1 MMLRRSLSV
10 ILLFSLSL
18 LQGEAEDLF
27 RFRHISLDDGLPSN
41 SVRGIAQDELG
52 RIWFAAEGYISCYDG
67 VGITNVAV
75 DFGNSSGSF
84 PDHYVKDIKCGSP
97 GSLWCATDIGLI
109 HYDYIHNVFNRI
121 DTPSGN
127 GAPISSIVSSLAQDG
142 SGTIWC
148 ATFGQGVFSY
158 DPSVGSVSQYHLES
172 EDLNVYCVYTDADDN
187 VWASLLDASCPLY
200 RLDRTRD
207 EFVPVRTVYD
217 ITSSRS
223 GVGALCEDSYGNFWL
238 GSWDGGLQKL
248 DRGSGTVSTCC
259 FKSPDGSSMVTHI
272 HSIAEYRDGEIL
284 VGSDDGL
291 TLFDTRSGKYR
302 TFEPDMGNPNAISDS
317 FIYPLMK
324 DSEGG
329 MWIGTYYKGVNYIPP
344 GSGRFE
350 GDYLA
355 GFTRSRYGHIVSHIT
370 EGPDS
375 TVWIAM
381 DDMGLIHY
389 YPDTG
394 QAVHYMP
401 GTESSSLSYHN
412 IHSLCFDGTDLWIG
426 TYTGGIN
433 VLDTK
438 TGRFR
443 RPDVGDASSVDNSS
457 VYSLMK
463 DRNGDIWAGSLAG
476 ISRYDRSSGHFVLM
490 LPLSHTPVS
499 LIQDRRGRIW
509 CATLGGGLYRYTPSN
524 LEWVRYRKDDLQNSQ
539 LSSDYVTGI
548 YIGADERMWLS
559 TKEGLCYFD
568 EASGHFVRVY
578 IDDVTVNDFTAVT
591 GDGSSLWITSSAGL
605 IRYFPDGRAFVFNK
619 SDGLISD
626 QYLPNSIMKASD
638 GRIYVGSDNGFS
650 SFYPEKVETNGYI
663 PPVLITGLRLEGK
676 ELTVQEGSTLPKAIP
691 YLEKITLPRRSRVV
705 GFSFAALSYQVPEK
719 NRYAYMLEGFDQD
732 WQNAVGGTDASY
744 TNLPYGTYRFRVKAS
759 NNDGLWND
767 EGTSLTVVLPPPL
780 LLSLPFTI
788 LYILLFGLAVF
799 LVIRGF
805 FRRAEMRHQETIERL
820 NREKEQELYESK
832 MEFFSTIAHEI
843 RTPVSLIIAPIEKIK
858 EENLNLSEEM
868 KEDLDVM
875 DRNSR
880 RLLKLVT
887 DLLDFRKMET
897 PNAVRLHLVRSEINE
912 LVLSVTNRF
921 RKPLRQSGTALTVS
935 LPEIPLYADVDSEA
949 FTKIL
954 ANLLSNAKKYASGV
968 VSVGCSVP
976 DGSRFFE
983 LVVKDDGQGIEA
995 DQMENIFKP
1004 FYRVKGQNR
1013 MGTGLGLS
1021 IVHSL
1026 VEAHHGSV
1034 SVSSS
1039 SGQGAVF
1046 TVRLPLEQPDA
1057 AGTDAREGD
1066 FLPETAS
1073 SVSDGRGSKPGIL
1086 VVEDN
1091 KDLLVFLTRSLS
1103 DDFTVHTAD
1112 GGVAALDLLHKV
1124 EISFILSDWM
1134 MPDMDGAELC
1144 RRVRED
1150 SSLSH
1155 IPFVMLTARTDED
1168 SKVESM
1174 NIGADAFIE
1183 KPFSMAYLKA
1193 QIRNLLE
1200 MRKVLVKKYSNMP
1213 LVPIASVAA
1222 NPVEVDF
1229 LNRMKELIEQNFSN
1243 PELSVNFLASELC
1256 ISRSGLFSKIK
1267 SLMDVTPNELI
1278 QIVRLKKGAELLL
1291 ENKYLVN
1298 EICYMVG
1305 FSSPSY
1311 FSKCFQKQFGM
1322 KPNEFVRSVKKC

>member
-1 MMLRRSLSV
+1 MFRRILSI
-10 ILLFSLSL
+10 ILFFSLYL
-18 LQGEAEDLF
+18 LQGRAEDLF
-27 RFRHISLDDGLPSN
+27 RFKHISVDDGLPSN

-67 VGITNVAV
+67 TVMRNVTVQFSDSAK
-75 DFGNSSGSF
+75 DF
-84 PDHYVKDIKCGSP
+84 PDHYVKDIKCGP
-97 GSLWCATDIGLI
+97 QGAIWCATDIGLI
-109 HYDYIHNVFNRI
+109 RYDYIRNVFNRI
-121 DTPSGN
+121 DTPSGD
-127 GAPISSIVSSLAQDG
+127 GVSISSIVSSVVLDS
-142 SGTIWC
+142 SGTVWC

-158 DPSVGSVSQYHLES
+158 DPSSCSVRQYHLGS
-172 EDLNVYCVYTDADDN
+172 EDLNVYCVYKDADDN

-207 EFVPVRTVYD
+207 EFIPVSTVYET
-217 ITSSRS
+217 TSSRS
-223 GVGALCEDSYGNFWL
+223 GVGALCEDADGNFWL

-248 DRGSGTVSTCC
+248 DRSTGTVCTYC
-259 FKSPDGSSMVTHI
+259 FDPSDRGGIINHI
-272 HSIAEYRDGEIL
+272 HSIAEYRDGELLI
-284 VGSDDGL
+284 GSDDGL
-291 TLFDTRSGKYR
+291 TLFYTRSGEYV
-302 TFEPDMGNPNAISDS
+302 TYEPDVGDPNTISDS

-329 MWIGTYYKGVNYIPP
+329 MWIGTYYKGVNYISP

-350 GDYLA
+350 GNNLA
-355 GFTRSRYGHIVSHIT
+355 DFTRSRHGHIVSHIT
-370 EGPDS
+370 EGPDG

-401 GTESSSLSYHN
+401 QAQPGSLSYHN
-412 IHSLCFDGTDLWIG
+412 VHALCFDGTDLWIG

-433 VLDTK
+433 ILDTK

-443 RPDVGDASSVDNSS
+443 HPDEGDASSVDNSS

-463 DRNGDIWAGSLAG
+463 DRNGDIWVGSLTG
-476 ISRYDRSSGHFVLM
+476 ISRYDSSSERFVPM
-490 LPLSHTPVS
+490 CPLSHTPVAMT
-499 LIQDRRGRIW
+499 QDRRGRIW

-524 LEWVRYRKDDLQNSQ
+524 SEWVRYRKDDVQDSR

-548 YIGADERMWLS
+548 YIGTDEKMWLS

-568 EASGHFVRVY
+568 ETSGHFIGVT
-578 IDDVTVNDFTAVT
+578 IPDVTVNDFTAVT
-591 GDGSSLWITSSAGL
+591 GDGKSLWITSSNGM
-605 IRYFPDGRAFVFNK
+605 IRYFPGEMAFVFNK
-619 SDGLISD
+619 SDGLMSD
-626 QYLPNSIMKASD
+626 QYLPNSVMKASD

-650 SFYPEKVETNGYI
+650 SFYPDRVETNGYI
-663 PPVLITGLRLEGK
+663 PPVLVTGLKLEG
-676 ELTVQEGSTLPKAIP
+676 EYLTVKEGSILPKAIP
-691 YLEKITLPRRSRVV
+691 YLEKITLPRHSRVV
-705 GFSFAALSYQVPEK
+705 GFSFAALSYSVPEK
-719 NRYAYMLEGFDQD
+719 NRYAYMLEGFDKG
-732 WQNAVGGTDASY
+732 WQYATGGTDVSY
-744 TNLPYGTYRFRVKAS
+744 TNMPYGTYRFRVKAS
-759 NNDGLWND
+759 NNDGLWNE

-780 LLSLPFTI
+780 LLSLPFAI
-788 LYILLFGLAVF
+788 LYILLFLIAVF

-805 FRRAEMRHQETIERL
+805 FRRAEIRHQENIAKL

-875 DRNSR
+875 DRNSH
-880 RLLKLVT
+880 RLLELVT

-897 PNAVRLHLVRSEINE
+897 PDAVRLHIVRSDINE

-921 RKPLRQSGTALTVS
+921 RKPLRQSGIDLTVS
-935 LPEIPLYADVDSEA
+935 LPEIPLYADVDAEA

-954 ANLLSNAKKYASGV
+954 GNLLSNAKKYASKTV
-968 VSVGCSVP
+968 CVGYSVP
-976 DGSRFFE
+976 TDSSFFE
-983 LVVKDDGQGIEA
+983 LVVQDDGQGIEV

-1039 SGQGAVF
+1039 SGEGSSFFIRIPLMQQDVEDIQ
-1046 TVRLPLEQPDA
+1046 TVTGELLPD
-1057 AGTDAREGD
+1057 GG
-1066 FLPETAS
+1066 F
-1073 SVSDGRGSKPGIL
+1073 SDVENRSSKPGIL

-1091 KDLLVFLTRSLS
+1091 KDLLTFLTRSLS
-1103 DDFTVHTAD
+1103 DDFSVYPAE
-1112 GGVAALDLLHKV
+1112 GGAAALDILHSE

-1144 RRVRED
+1144 RRVREENT
-1150 SSLSH
+1150 LSH

-1168 SKVESM
+1168 SKMESM

-1183 KPFSMAYLKA
+1183 KPFSVAYLKA

-1213 LVPIASVAA
+1213 LVPIGSVAA
-1222 NPVEVDF
+1222 NPVDEDF

-1243 PELSVNFLASELC
+1243 PDLSVSFLASEMC
-1256 ISRSGLFSKIK
+1256 ISRSGLFAKIK
-1267 SLMDVTPNELI
+1267 NLMDVTPNELI